1 MPVVNP
7 SGSPSW
13 PPSRPAPT
21 GPPPSPEAQARQEL
35 AYVADQFI
43 TVRAAFHTAAS
54 YLQDHLT
61 KAGPGLTTQRDLF
74 GSNSTGFDQPG
85 QSVANAYG
93 PQASG
98 MHDAISKL
106 LVGGLDAIADG
117 LNECV
122 HIYQMAEDAS
132 TL

>member
-1 MPVVNP
+1 MPIVSP
-7 SGSPSW
+7 SGNVSW
-13 PPSRPAPT
+13 PPSRPVPT
-21 GPPPSPEAQARQEL
+21 TPPPSPDAQAKQEL

-61 KAGPGLTTQRDLF
+61 KAGHDLGTPRDLF
-74 GSNSTGFDQPG
+74 GGNSTGLDTPG
-85 QSVANAYG
+85 QQVANGYG
-93 PQASG
+93 PKASD
-98 MHDAISKL
+98 MHDAVSKL

-122 HIYQMAEDAS
+122 HIYQLAEDAS

>member
-1 MPVVNP
+1 MPVV
-7 SGSPSW
+7 SPTGTVKW
-13 PPSRPAPT
+13 PPSRPVPT
-21 GPPPSPEAQARQEL
+21 TPPPSPDAQTKQAL
-35 AYVADQFI
+35 AYAADQFI

-61 KAGPGLTTQRDLF
+61 KAEPDLGTPRDLL
-74 GSNSTGFDQPG
+74 GGNSLGFDQPG
-85 QSVANAYG
+85 QQFLNGYG
-93 PQASG
+93 PAAG
-98 MHDAISKL
+98 DMHDAISKL

-122 HIYQMAEDAS
+122 HVYQLAEDAS